1 MTTDM
6 DIALSAEL
14 DPIVDVAAGL
24 GLDAQDIISHGW
36 TKAKVPIEVL
46 NRAAETT
53 TDGRLIL
60 VTAMSPTPA
69 GEGKTT
75 TSIGLADGLNELARS
90 EPEVGRAGLG
100 AREPGMGPGFG
111 MKGGAAGGGYAQG
124 GPEEDINPHFPGDFG
139 AIAAA
144 NNPAATMLDNHIHF
158 GNDLDV

>member
-24 GLDAQDIISHGW
+24 GLDMKDIIPYGW
-36 TKAKVPIEVL
+36 TKAKVPIDVL
-46 NRAAETT
+46 DAAAADAS
-53 TDGRLIL
+53 DGRLIL

-90 EPEVGRAGLG
+90 R
-100 AREPGMGPGFG
+100 
-111 MKGGAAGGGYAQG
+111 
-124 GPEEDINPHFPGDFG
+124 
-139 AIAAA
+139 
-144 NNPAATMLDNHIHF
+144 T
-158 GNDLDV
+158 